1 MTSVNPSSGPLE
13 NPARKA
19 RAEALRAAEVF
30 DRTGAVARPPL
41 RRLGNELLSLLF
53 YHPPLPPVGDI
64 PAGRG
69 HVVLVVPAFLTGD
82 LASRRLRRFLERC
95 GYRCFGWE
103 QGLNWG
109 PTAALR
115 QGLRRRV
122 AELSRVAAEP
132 ISVVGISLGGLL
144 AWDVAHD
151 APRAIRQ
158 IITVASP
165 LRFPTASSIE
175 PLVRLVAH
183 LHGIEVDIER
193 LSSPIPVPVTALYTR
208 RDAVLAWET
217 CQAGGPCAV
226 NLDVS
231 AAAHLTICR
240 HPAVLRHIATR
251 LAAPSPQAHDAPPA

>member
-1 MTSVNPSSGPLE
+1 MTSLNHSSGPLE
-13 NPARKA
+13 NPAREPRVDA
-19 RAEALRAAEVF
+19 FRPSEVF

-41 RRLGNELLSLLF
+41 WRLGNEVLSLLF
-53 YHPPLPPVGDI
+53 YHPPLPHVAGI

-95 GYRCFGWE
+95 GYRCFGWQ

-115 QGLRRRV
+115 HGLRRRV
-122 AELSRVAAEP
+122 AELHRIADEP

-158 IITVASP
+158 VITVASP

-175 PLVRLVAH
+175 PLVRMVAR
-183 LHGIEVDIER
+183 LHGVEVDIER
-193 LSSPIPVPVTALYTR
+193 LASPVSVPVTALYTR
-208 RDAVLAWET
+208 RDAVVAWET
-217 CQAGGPCAV
+217 CRACGPGAMNV
-226 NLDVS
+226 DVS

-240 HPAVLRHIATR
+240 HPDVLRLIAER
-251 LAAPSPQAHDAPPA
+251 LAARPPAPGGSGPA